1 MTTGI
6 YRIYNTKTGDSYV
19 GQSLDINR
27 RLQEH
32 YRTLNSLV
40 YKHHSSK
47 LQEDWDKF
55 GEESFKAEVLEVCPE
70 SVLEA
75 REKYW
80 INFYNSA
87 ENGYNVR
94 YCYNQPIKEE
104 LDRAIGFLEGLKE
117 RL

>member
-6 YRIYNTKTGDSYV
+6 YRIYNIVTNDSYV
-19 GQSLDINR
+19 GQSLDVNR

-40 YKHHSSK
+40 HNHHSPK
-47 LQEDWDKF
+47 LQADWDKY
-55 GEESFKAEVLEVCPE
+55 GEDKFRAEVLEVCPE
-70 SVLEA
+70 SMLEA

-80 INFYNSA
+80 IDFYDSA

-94 YCYNQPIKEE
+94 ACYNQPIKDEIDKAIE
-104 LDRAIGFLEGLKE
+104 LLSALKE
-117 RL
+117 RI